1 MSELEESALFDSF
14 DDSETSILEQDMEGN
29 EFFKKCDKYNSGW
42 LSSHMFNG
50 YGVRAI
56 FKRDEHICF
65 LERENTLLRFKR
77 KLERDIGEEKED
89 WDIVENPLTGKDELY
104 LKDSIVISQWFFR
117 DPKRITELFDE
128 VFEAE

>member
-1 MSELEESALFDSF
+1 MSELESSALFDSIE
-14 DDSETSILEQDMEGN
+14 DNEVSILEQDMEGN
-29 EFFKKCDKYNSGW
+29 EFFKKCDKYTSGW

-50 YGVRAI
+50 FNVRAI

-65 LERENTLLRFKR
+65 LERENILLRFKR

-89 WDIVENPLTGKDELY
+89 WDIVENPITGKDELY